1 MPAWDQLLGEFTK
14 QQHSGKD
21 AGQWLFSEIQKTAGE
36 IAEKRERNVMLYGAA
51 FLQKPSVPG
60 FMTMIQTEDING
72 FMGAVYGMDCSKGL
86 DLVLHTPGGNPN
98 AAEQIVAY
106 LRAKFPVVNVIVPAM
121 AMSAGTMIS
130 LASDEITM
138 SRASQLGP
146 IDTQFV
152 MGNRSMSARGIVEQ
166 FYRASKEILDNPA
179 MAHVWAPITQ
189 SLGPALLEDA
199 QNALDYS
206 ERMVGNW
213 LAQWMFH
220 GEPDAQAKGEKVA
233 KHFNDATTHKSH
245 GRRID
250 IAEVEAQGVK
260 VKLLEDDQDLQDS
273 VLTLYHLMTIA
284 FEATPMV
291 KMLVTD
297 TGRTWIKNMAQG

>member
-1 MPAWDQLLGEFTK
+1 MPAWDQLLGEFK
-14 QQHSGKD
+14 QQQQ
-21 AGQWLFSEIQKTAGE
+21 AGNNAAQWLFGE
-36 IAEKRERNVMLYGAA
+36 IEKAAGKIAAQRKRNVMLYGSA

-60 FMTMIQTEDING
+60 FMTMIQTEDVNG
-72 FMGAVYGMDCSKGL
+72 FMGAVYGMECEMGL

-106 LRAKFPVVNVIVPAM
+106 LRSKFPVVNVIVPAM

-130 LASDEITM
+130 LASDEILM

-166 FYRASKEILDNPA
+166 FNRATKEILENPA

-213 LAQWMFH
+213 LAQWMFN
-220 GEPDAQAKGEKVA
+220 GEDDAQAKGEKVA

-250 IAEVEAQGVK
+250 IAEVQDQGVK
-260 VKLLEDDQDLQDS
+260 ATLLEKDQDLQDS

-291 KMLVTD
+291 KMIVTN
-297 TGRTWIKNMAQG
+297 TGRQWIKNMAHA